1 MWFTANS
8 FGTQADRFGRRIT
21 YGVSSV
27 LFLGTSVGC
36 IFAPTI
42 GVLLA
47 FRALQ
52 GFAGGRSSHAQKHG

>member
-1 MWFTANS
+1 ML
-8 FGTQADRFGRRIT
+8 QADRFGRRIT
-21 YGVSSV
+21 YVSSSV

-47 FRALQ
+47 LRALQ
-52 GFAGGRSSHAQKHG
+52 GFAGGCFRCCSGLCS